1 MKHRVLIRRRL
12 IQKTLIVLVF
22 FNNVF
27 VSSNVINSVYTEI
40 RIDITTRIFI
50 RSKETRLPS
59 SFHAFVF

>member
-12 IQKTLIVLVF
+12 TQKTLIVLVF

-50 RSKETRLPS
+50 HSKETRLPS